1 MAWASPP
8 RGPLAQCREL
18 IEEPNAGRRC
28 SHVHDKLE
36 EWRSSIDTVP
46 LPALPD
52 LEVLVG
58 RFLYFESLAG
68 GAVDGTVLPSA
79 ARAIEPRLRRIEEWT
94 DALERR
100 AVTIPTVA
108 ALEEA
113 LGEIDREIGA
123 IEEAEFSDD

>member
-1 MAWASPP
+1 MAWSLDP
-8 RGPLAQCREL
+8 GDPLAECRRL
-18 IEEPNAGRRC
+18 IQEPKGGRRS
-28 SHVHDKLE
+28 SHVRYKLE
-36 EWRSSIDTVP
+36 EWRSLDDWP

-68 GAVDGTVLPSA
+68 GAVKDAVIPSA

-100 AVTIPTVA
+100 AATVPTVA

-113 LGEIDREIGA
+113 LDQIDRQLAA
-123 IEEAEFSDD
+123 IEDAEFSDD